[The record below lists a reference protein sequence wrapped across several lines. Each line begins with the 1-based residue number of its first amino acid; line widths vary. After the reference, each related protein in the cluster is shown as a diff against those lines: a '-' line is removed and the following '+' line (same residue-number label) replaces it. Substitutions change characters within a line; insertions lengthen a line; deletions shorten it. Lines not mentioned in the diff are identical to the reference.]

1 MHRYLWGQLLY
12 RRTRTVALLAG
23 ILIATSA
30 FTVLTGTTQTAR
42 LQTIGTVTKSFRPAY
57 DILVRPRGSTT
68 AQERSEQLVRP
79 NYLSGIFGGISLD
92 QYGEVKRLAGVD
104 VAAPIAMIGYV
115 LQGRRLQVDLR
126 PFLNQGPRQ
135 VFRVTVARST
145 DRGLS
150 RLVDVPAGYVY
161 VTKRVLQPPAGY
173 TLKPNTV
180 TGPTETLESGRT
192 VVVCP
197 QLTIPEQPAGPFDP
211 QQRNGMQCISRDP
224 ASSPGGFG
232 PPVAGGPVSAPVS
245 FPVPFLIA
253 AIDPAAEAQ
262 LAHLDT
268 AVVRGRY
275 LRPSDHPTVFGT
287 GQGATLTVPVLA
299 ASRGYVDDRDRV
311 TIRRL
316 GPGATQAMIAGLF
329 PTPLARRLAAEDGP
343 VVADRAIDA
352 TTAYQ
357 QLTTQLVTD
366 LGQGGGGSVVENYWT
381 VGPTRYLRRG
391 SRELAPLVVH
401 NPVSVW
407 QSSFQ
412 STGFVNAPV
421 EAADVAFRALS
432 PHVGSNQDVGGMLRL
447 PAPHAVGLFDP
458 TKLPGFSAL
467 SAVPE
472 ETYTAPA
479 AAPADGRSR
488 RLLGGRELLP
498 NGNIAGYLQSPP
510 LLLTTLASLRAFYDP
525 SVFANPTAAKPISVI
540 RIRVAGVRGIDAVSR
555 ERIRVVAQQIVART
569 GLDVDITAG
578 SSPTPMTIDLP
589 AGRFGRPALSLREG
603 WVKKG
608 VAVAILT
615 AVDRKSLVLF
625 ALILAVCALFVA
637 NAAAAAVRGR
647 RTELGVLACIG
658 WRPAKL
664 FAVAL
669 LELGLVG
676 FVAGVLGGVLALPLS
691 AAFGLSVSVY
701 RAALAVPAAVGLALL
716 AGLAPAFRAARS
728 APGEAVRPA
737 VLVARRGRQPRGVA
751 GLALLNLARVPGR
764 SLVGAASLGIGI
776 CALTLLLAV
785 TLAFQGQLV
794 GSLLGDAVS
803 VQIRGVDYI
812 AAVVMMAL
820 GALALADVQY
830 LNIRDRATELT
841 TLRAIGWGERPLGR
855 LVAIEG
861 IGMGAIGSVVGAAL
875 GLAGAAAFTGQLPAR
890 LVVVAVAAVV
900 IGCGLAVL
908 AAVVP
913 VAVLRRLPTA
923 QTLAED

>member
-1 MHRYLWGQLLY
+1 MRRYLWGQLLY

-30 FTVLTGTTQTAR
+30 FTVLTGTTQTSR

-68 AQERSEQLVRP
+68 ALERSEQLVRP

-92 QYGEVKRLAGVD
+92 QYGEVKRLAGVE

-126 PFLNQGPRQ
+126 PFLDQGSRQ
-135 VFRVTVARST
+135 VFRMTVARST

-173 TLKPNTV
+173 TLRPNTV
-180 TGPTETLESGRT
+180 TGPTETLKSGRT

-197 QLTIPEQPAGPFDP
+197 QLTIPPPPAGPFDP
-211 QQRNGMQCISRDP
+211 RQRNGMQCISRDP
-224 ASSPGGFG
+224 ASLPGGFG
-232 PPVAGGPVSAPVS
+232 TGGAVSAQVS

-275 LRPSDHPTVFGT
+275 LRPSDRPAVFGT
-287 GQGATLTVPVLA
+287 GPGATLTVPVLV

-316 GPGATQAMIAGLF
+316 GPGAAQAMTAGLF

-352 TTAYQ
+352 ATAYQ
-357 QLTTQLVTD
+357 QLTTQLVAG
-366 LGQGGGGSVVENYWT
+366 LRQGGGGSLVENYWT
-381 VGPTRYLRRG
+381 VGPTRYSRHG
-391 SRELAPLVVH
+391 SRVLAPLVVH

-412 STGFVNAPV
+412 STGFVNAPA
-421 EAADVAFRALS
+421 EAADVTFRALS
-432 PHVGSNQDVGGMLRL
+432 PHVGSNQDVGGMLAL
-447 PAPHAVGLFDP
+447 PEPHAVGLFDP

-525 SVFANPTAAKPISVI
+525 SVFPNPTAAKPISVI
-540 RIRVAGVRGIDAVSR
+540 RVRVAGVTGIDAVSR

-578 SSPTPMTIDLP
+578 SSPTPMTINLP
-589 AGRFGRPALSLREG
+589 AGRFGRPALTLREG

-669 LELGLVG
+669 LELGVVG

-737 VLVARRGRQPRGVA
+737 VLVARRAHQPRGVA

-861 IGMGAIGSVVGAAL
+861 IGMGAVGSVVGAAL
-875 GLAGAAAFTGQLPAR
+875 GLAGATAFTGQLPAR
-890 LVVVAVAAVV
+890 LVVVAVAAIV
-900 IGCGLAVL
+900 IGTGLAVL

-923 QTLAED
+923 QTLAEE